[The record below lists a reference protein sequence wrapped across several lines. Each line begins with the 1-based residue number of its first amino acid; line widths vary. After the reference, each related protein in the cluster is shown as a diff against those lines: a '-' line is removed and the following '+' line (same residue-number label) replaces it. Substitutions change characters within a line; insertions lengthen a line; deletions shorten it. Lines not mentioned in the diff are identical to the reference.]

1 MPSELITPAH
11 LARKAIIY
19 IRQSSPH
26 QVLTNQES
34 LRLQYALRQ
43 RARELGWRDDAIE
56 TIDAD
61 LGLSGAQA
69 AHRAGFKELIA
80 RVTLG
85 QIGIILSSEVTRLTR
100 NCSDWYPLLDLCGY
114 GNCLIA
120 DREGVYDPGTANG
133 RLLLGLKGTISEVE
147 LHTIRAR
154 LTAGL
159 LSKAARGELALVLP
173 AGLMRDPSG
182 VVTKDPDREVQARIA
197 LVFAT
202 FLRVR
207 SACRVLRVLNDQNL
221 DLPRRNRLGDTVW
234 RKPTV
239 AAILAILKN
248 PAYAGAFVYGR
259 TRALRAGPP
268 VRRAAQKRVPQEQ
281 WRIVVKDKYPA
292 YISWETFAKIQAM
305 LRDNHAEYDRNQTR
319 GIPREG
325 AALLHGLVYCGE
337 CGHKMVVQYKNGTR
351 YICNYLHQQHGVPVC
366 QYIPGDP
373 IDAAVVAAFLKA
385 VEPAE
390 LEALSQAL
398 ISRQTADQAMAKAQ
412 AQRIERLRYRAALAE
427 RQYNKVDPDNRLVAA
442 ELERR
447 WEDALRELTQAEAAA
462 RQDSGI
468 SPPVL
473 LTPERAAAFAA
484 LGQRLPQLWN
494 HLAAARRKALLR
506 CLIDKVVI
514 RRAAP
519 DQIALRI
526 VWRGGAV
533 TALAVPVTVGSLAA
547 LSRAAEMEAR
557 LLELARQGHSDQA
570 IAAELTR
577 AGHRSPMHDRV
588 LPSTVQI
595 IRLKHRV
602 LRNRCQSHPRRV
614 PGYLTVPQLAR
625 RIQTP
630 VHWIYDRIHKGTI
643 AASRDE
649 KTGLYLFPDTPATVA
664 NLKQLKAGHQ
674 RQLGFPTKAAS

>member
-1 MPSELITPAH
+1 M
-11 LARKAIIY
+11 
-19 IRQSSPH
+19 
-26 QVLTNQES
+26 
-34 LRLQYALRQ
+34 
-43 RARELGWRDDAIE
+43 
-56 TIDAD
+56 
-61 LGLSGAQA
+61 
-69 AHRAGFKELIA
+69 
-80 RVTLG
+80 
-85 QIGIILSSEVTRLTR
+85 
-100 NCSDWYPLLDLCGY
+100 
-114 GNCLIA
+114 
-120 DREGVYDPGTANG
+120 
-133 RLLLGLKGTISEVE
+133 
-147 LHTIRAR
+147 
-154 LTAGL
+154 
-159 LSKAARGELALVLP
+159 
-173 AGLMRDPSG
+173 
-182 VVTKDPDREVQARIA
+182 
-197 LVFAT
+197 
-202 FLRVR
+202 
-207 SACRVLRVLNDQNL
+207 
-221 DLPRRNRLGDTVW
+221 
-234 RKPTV
+234 
-239 AAILAILKN
+239 
-248 PAYAGAFVYGR
+248 
-259 TRALRAGPP
+259 
-268 VRRAAQKRVPQEQ
+268 PQEQ

-292 YISWETFAKIQAM
+292 YISWETFDKIQAM

-351 YICNYLHQQHGVPVC
+351 YICNYLRQQHGVPVC

-398 ISRQTADQAMAKAQ
+398 ISRQNAGQAMAKAQ

-462 RQDSGI
+462 RQDSEI
-468 SPPVL
+468 SAPL
-473 LTPERAAAFAA
+473 RLTPERAAAFTA
-484 LGQRLPQLWN
+484 LGRRLPQLWN

-506 CLIDKVVI
+506 CLIDKVVL

-519 DQIALRI
+519 DEIALRI

-557 LLELARQGHSDQA
+557 LLELARQGHSDQV

-595 IRLKHRV
+595 IRLKHHI

-674 RQLGFPTKAAS
+674 RQLGLPTKAAS

>member
-1 MPSELITPAH
+1 
-11 LARKAIIY
+11 
-19 IRQSSPH
+19 
-26 QVLTNQES
+26 
-34 LRLQYALRQ
+34 
-43 RARELGWRDDAIE
+43 
-56 TIDAD
+56 
-61 LGLSGAQA
+61 
-69 AHRAGFKELIA
+69 
-80 RVTLG
+80 
-85 QIGIILSSEVTRLTR
+85 
-100 NCSDWYPLLDLCGY
+100 
-114 GNCLIA
+114 
-120 DREGVYDPGTANG
+120 
-133 RLLLGLKGTISEVE
+133 
-147 LHTIRAR
+147 
-154 LTAGL
+154 
-159 LSKAARGELALVLP
+159 
-173 AGLMRDPSG
+173 MRDPSG

-462 RQDSGI
+462 RQDSGV

-674 RQLGFPTKAAS
+674 RQLGLPTKAAS